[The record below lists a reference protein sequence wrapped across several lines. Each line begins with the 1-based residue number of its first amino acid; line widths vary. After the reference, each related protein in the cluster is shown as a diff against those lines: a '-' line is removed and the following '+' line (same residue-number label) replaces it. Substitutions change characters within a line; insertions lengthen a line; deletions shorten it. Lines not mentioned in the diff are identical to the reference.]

1 MELWT
6 YIHWTPSLHSRWLI
20 SSFCSLNPMVSWLHT
35 LPNLGGQADTPLF
48 LLRTISFAKHLDNAQ
63 FSGHPSPSIRRLHR
77 WAMAPSCA
85 ARCQQ
90 WCWTSVCG
98 GCWAKLRTSLRGRP
112 GWEGDKGPISC
123 SAASIP
129 MVDLNTFVASNSSS
143 LLKSTHIFFEHH
155 HFSCQF
161 RPPYIF
167 FFRRPGLELSKV
179 CLGVRPAHDLGLG
192 ATAFPGLFAHG
203 AGHLQGMAVS
213 QLLGSRRIPRS
224 VAFRVRFQVALLA
237 FMVYPDHEQQG
248 LLATGYGCSCWEIT
262 LNYSLWDYCGIIR
275 YYFFT
280 FCSCGIVRY

>member
-1 MELWT
+1 
-6 YIHWTPSLHSRWLI
+6 
-20 SSFCSLNPMVSWLHT
+20 MVSWLHT

-48 LLRTISFAKHLDNAQ
+48 LLRLRTISFAKHLDNAQ

-167 FFRRPGLELSKV
+167 FSTARPGTLQSLFRCAPCPWSWTWCYCLSWII
-179 CLGVRPAHDLGLG
+179 CTWCRPSSRHGCQPAAGVW
-192 ATAFPGLFAHG
+192 
-203 AGHLQGMAVS
+203 VS
-213 QLLGSRRIPRS
+213 EDSTKRSSSESVSRWLCWHSWSIQTTSSRGS
-224 VAFRVRFQVALLA
+224 
-237 FMVYPDHEQQG
+237 
-248 LLATGYGCSCWEIT
+248 
-262 LNYSLWDYCGIIR
+262 
-275 YYFFT
+275 
-280 FCSCGIVRY
+280 